1 MERGNTKQEILETA
15 LDLFSRQGYEATS
28 IAQIAEAV
36 GIRKA
41 SMYSHFASKQEIL
54 DALAQTIF
62 VQYEKRSIFAQAN
75 WDDPAFTAKQR
86 DITPE
91 SGGAKHA
98 GPGALYSARSHDQ

>member
-62 VQYEKRSIFAQAN
+62 AQYEKRSISPRQIGTI
-75 WDDPAFTAKQR
+75 P
-86 DITPE
+86 
-91 SGGAKHA
+91 
-98 GPGALYSARSHDQ
+98 RSRRSRGI